1 MPNSQS
7 AGKSNLIEKSAR
19 LIFNLPNIITMA
31 RIIFVP
37 FFIWS
42 LVAFKN
48 PESAWRWVS
57 VLVFI
62 IIMSSDGIDGAI
74 ARRRGLIT
82 NLGKLLD
89 PIADKVLLSG
99 ALVSLSILGEVSWL
113 VTIVILVRELGITAY
128 RFVVIRKEVVAASSG
143 GKLKTI
149 FQGIMVGFVVSPLTA
164 WFGEWY
170 VYFEGALV
178 FVATALT
185 VSTGVQYMMAARR
198 TRRQRIIQ

>member
-1 MPNSQS
+1 MT
-7 AGKSNLIEKSAR
+7 LIEKTAKS
-19 LIFNLPNIITMA
+19 IFNLPNIITMA
-31 RIIFVP
+31 RILFVP

-48 PESAWRWVS
+48 PESAMRWIS

-62 IIMSSDGIDGAI
+62 IIMASDGIDGAI
-74 ARRRGLIT
+74 ARKRGLIT

-99 ALVSLSILGEVSWL
+99 ALVSLSVLGEVSWI
-113 VTIVILVRELGITAY
+113 VTVIILVRELGITAY
-128 RFVVIRKEVVAASSG
+128 RFVVIRNEVVAASSG

-170 VYFEGALV
+170 VYFEGTLV
-178 FVATALT
+178 FIATALT
-185 VSTGVQYMMAARR
+185 VSTGIQYMVAASRARR
-198 TRRQRIIQ
+198 ERRSK

>member
-1 MPNSQS
+1 MSM
-7 AGKSNLIEKSAR
+7 IEKTAKS
-19 LIFNLPNIITMA
+19 IFNLPNIITMA
-31 RIIFVP
+31 RIVCVP

-48 PESAWRWVS
+48 PESPIRWIS

-62 IIMSSDGIDGAI
+62 IIMASDGIDGAI
-74 ARRRGLIT
+74 ARKRGLIT

-99 ALVSLSILGEVSWL
+99 ALVSLSLLGEVSWL
-113 VTIVILVRELGITAY
+113 VTVIILVRELGITAY

-164 WFGEWY
+164 WFGAWY
-170 VYFEGALV
+170 LYFEGSLV
-178 FVATALT
+178 FTATALT
-185 VSTGVQYMMAARR
+185 VYTGVQYMIAAGRA
-198 TRRQRIIQ
+198 RRQRIEK